1 MSLDMAKHISMIQR
15 SEKGKLI
22 RQKLIDLEKAVS
34 TGLIQ
39 NGIDNKKLDQVQDQ
53 INLLTSQFAQFLGMY
68 SEMGK
73 TIIEVN
79 QTNAALVNKA
89 ASVVANNQKVTD
101 LMMNLVKSQPTENTV
116 KESEDKK
123 LDSDKAEEDK
133 SKKKVSKKN
142 DQIRNKVIET
152 INKQPKTLNVTKI
165 AEQYGLT
172 ARQFNKILADLKIQ
186 YKDEGDGDL
195 TRIWMAKI

>member
-1 MSLDMAKHISMIQR
+1 MY
-15 SEKGKLI
+15 
-22 RQKLIDLEKAVS
+22 
-34 TGLIQ
+34 GL
-39 NGIDNKKLDQVQDQ
+39 V
-53 INLLTSQFAQFLGMY
+53 
-68 SEMGK
+68 
-73 TIIEVN
+73 
-79 QTNAALVNKA
+79 
-89 ASVVANNQKVTD
+89 
-101 LMMNLVKSQPTENTV
+101 P
-116 KESEDKK
+116 
-123 LDSDKAEEDK
+123 DSFPIYKAEEDK